1 MLKAIQAQPD
11 FLPMH
16 FKLNSAVIGTL
27 ADFDV
32 LTSEIVA
39 SYKLEPSSSGTVV
52 SCSSC
57 LHIQYY
63 MSI

>member
-39 SYKLEPSSSGTVV
+39 SYKLEPS
-52 SCSSC
+52 
-57 LHIQYY
+57 
-63 MSI
+63 